1 MSFQAYLDTIK
12 ERTGKNPEDF
22 VKLAADRGLLGPKV
36 KAGDVIAWLDQ
47 DFGLGRGHAM
57 AIVAIL
63 KAQSGPR
70 PSKDDRIDK
79 HFGGKKAAW
88 RTTFDRLSSAIDT
101 FGDDTGISPTDSY
114 LSFVRNGKKF
124 AIVQVAADHMDI
136 GVKRKNV
143 AATERFAEAGAW
155 NAMVT
160 HRVRLEPGAK
170 IDDELTGWLRAAYDQ
185 AH

>member
-1 MSFQAYLDTIK
+1 MSFQAYHDTIK
-12 ERTGKNPEDF
+12 ERTGKGPEDF

-88 RTTFDRLSSAIDT
+88 RTTFDRLSSAIDA

-136 GVKRKNV
+136 GVKRKSV
-143 AATERFAEAGAW
+143 APTERFAEAGAW

-160 HRVRLEPGAK
+160 HRVRIATEAEL
-170 IDDELTGWLRAAYDQ
+170 DEEVMRWLLQAYAA
-185 AH
+185 A